1 MKLDM
6 NLKFKVS
13 GIGLHSGKETQVKI
27 IPNYYTEGHHFV
39 RVDLLGN
46 PIIPVHISK
55 VSQTI
60 LSTELSN
67 NNITVRTVEHLL
79 AALAGCGIKNARIE
93 INGTE
98 VPLLDGSA
106 KNWVN
111 AFIDSDF
118 TFSKIQESAP
128 LLKPIWVQD
137 KDAFVAAIPAP
148 EICFTYGIN
157 FTYKAIG
164 NQWASW
170 NPRKETFMDFVAPAR
185 TFGFIDQIEHLRASG
200 LIKGGSFD
208 NALICNHKDWL
219 NPPLRFSNEP
229 VRHKLL
235 DLVGDLSLLRFIP
248 RAHFIAYKASHK
260 LHIQLAQKIASIN
273 E

>member
-79 AALAGCGIKNARIE
+79 AALA
-93 INGTE
+93 
-98 VPLLDGSA
+98 
-106 KNWVN
+106 
-111 AFIDSDF
+111 
-118 TFSKIQESAP
+118 
-128 LLKPIWVQD
+128 
-137 KDAFVAAIPAP
+137 
-148 EICFTYGIN
+148 
-157 FTYKAIG
+157 
-164 NQWASW
+164 
-170 NPRKETFMDFVAPAR
+170 
-185 TFGFIDQIEHLRASG
+185 
-200 LIKGGSFD
+200 
-208 NALICNHKDWL
+208 
-219 NPPLRFSNEP
+219 
-229 VRHKLL
+229 
-235 DLVGDLSLLRFIP
+235 
-248 RAHFIAYKASHK
+248 
-260 LHIQLAQKIASIN
+260 
-273 E
+273 

>member
-79 AALAGCGIKNARIE
+79 AAFVLF
-93 INGTE
+93 
-98 VPLLDGSA
+98 PLNFDQ
-106 KNWVN
+106 
-111 AFIDSDF
+111 AFS
-118 TFSKIQESAP
+118 
-128 LLKPIWVQD
+128 
-137 KDAFVAAIPAP
+137 
-148 EICFTYGIN
+148 
-157 FTYKAIG
+157 
-164 NQWASW
+164 
-170 NPRKETFMDFVAPAR
+170 M
-185 TFGFIDQIEHLRASG
+185 G
-200 LIKGGSFD
+200 LF
-208 NALICNHKDWL
+208 LQ
-219 NPPLRFSNEP
+219 
-229 VRHKLL
+229 KL
-235 DLVGDLSLLRFIP
+235 
-248 RAHFIAYKASHK
+248 
-260 LHIQLAQKIASIN
+260 Q
-273 E
+273 